1 MSNHPIKTYR
11 EAQTPKMSQTRLAEL
26 LGVSRMTVLRWETG
40 ERPIALDKI
49 TDIAAKT
56 GIPTR
61 ELRPDL
67 TEMFGGAS

>member
-11 EAQTPKMSQTRLAEL
+11 KAQKPKMSQTRLAEL

-40 ERPIALDKI
+40 ERQIALDKI

-56 GIPTR
+56 GIPAR
-61 ELRPDL
+61 DLRPDL
-67 TEMFGGAS
+67 TEMFGSAA